1 MLSGEA
7 IVMGDN
13 ISADDISPTVAFSD
27 DPEKMKNSCFLYLMP
42 SIDLKGKVIVAGKRF
57 GWGSYRESA
66 ALCLLYSGVKAVIA
80 KSFGYGMY
88 RNLINLGI
96 PALIGDIWAEDEDVI
111 RIDLEGRKAYIGKKE
126 YDIEISDIA
135 IHILKHG
142 GLMDVP

>member
-7 IVMGDN
+7 IVLGDD

-27 DPEKMKNSCFLYLMP
+27 EPEKIKNSCFLSLMP
-42 SIDLKGKVIVAGKRF
+42 SIDLKDKVIVAGRRF

-80 KSFGYGMY
+80 RSFGYGMY

-96 PALIGDIWAEDEDVI
+96 PALIGDIWAEDGDII
-111 RIDLEGRKAYIGKKE
+111 RIDPEGRKAYIGKKE

-135 IHILKHG
+135 LHILKNG